1 MELKEVPNFNALYIG
16 EYLDAIFSQ
25 ILVSDL
31 KKKNTFFFHS
41 KTLLYLK

>member
-16 EYLDAIFSQ
+16 EYLDAVFFQ

-31 KKKNTFFFHS
+31 KKKHFFFP
-41 KTLLYLK
+41 L